1 MDPRFAQNYRIIKK
15 INQGGM
21 SEIFLAEQ
29 IRTKKQLVV
38 KSVSKNQ
45 GIKLDFLAEADILIH
60 LDHDMLPK
68 IYDIFDETDNVY
80 IVEDYVEGVALDV
93 WLKSQGRAP
102 ENVAYYWFTELCRVL
117 QYLHGNQP
125 FPIIYRD
132 MKPSNVMLQPDGR
145 LKLID
150 FGIAREYKSGN
161 TDDTTYIGTRGY
173 AAPEQFGKSQSDAR
187 TDIYSLGITMYHILT
202 GRGPNEEPFCGKPLR
217 EMDPSISVGMDYIV
231 ARCIRP
237 DKNERY
243 QSVEELLA
251 DLSNIHT
258 FDAEYKRY
266 KRNKLLRTLT
276 LTAMFL
282 CSAGLLAGGVVQLGK
297 EKTQKYLTC
306 LEEAEECMEEQP
318 VRAMEYL
325 KEASHIDPKR
335 PEAYG
340 KYAYALY
347 LDGQYDKCI
356 KFALS
361 NLNDFPDDPDL
372 LLALA
377 SSYFELENYS
387 EAGDYFYKAAKKTD
401 MKIDNLRDY
410 AVCMGRLGQIS
421 QAEKIL
427 DQIIEQDDTQDISIY
442 VAGEIYYVQGKY
454 LEAEETFQKVIAQTK
469 SPEMMRRAYIALATT
484 YRDSAK
490 LPGGDPERIGD
501 VYTKSIAAIA
511 DALKQEGMQNNT
523 VLLEMQSAAYYGRAI
538 ERDYNGEDMITA
550 AAGFMKVV
558 DAGIQKEYLYVNA
571 FTAYQYAGA
580 YEEAKGVLDKYQT
593 AYPSDYVPHALLA
606 QLYIMIENGKPEEQR
621 DFTAAYEEYQKAV
634 GLVDKN
640 SDTTQLQ
647 QLEGLINQLK
657 SGGWL

>member
-1 MDPRFAQNYRIIKK
+1 MDPRFDQNYRIIKK

-21 SEIFLAEQ
+21 SEIFLAEH
-29 IRTKKQLVV
+29 IRTRKQLVV
-38 KSVSKNQ
+38 KSVSKEQ
-45 GIKLDFLAEADILIH
+45 GIQLDFLAEADILIH

-68 IYDIFDETDNVY
+68 IYDIFDEKDHVY
-80 IVEDYVEGVALDV
+80 IVEDYVEGVALDE
-93 WLKSQGRAP
+93 WLKSQGHAP
-102 ENVAYYWFTELCRVL
+102 EEVARYWFSELCRVL
-117 QYLHGNQP
+117 QYLHNNRP
-125 FPIIYRD
+125 HPIIYRD

-217 EMDPSISVGMDYIV
+217 ELDPSISVGMEHIV
-231 ARCIRP
+231 SRCIRA

-243 QSVEELLA
+243 QSVEELMA
-251 DLSNIHT
+251 DLNNIHT

-266 KRNKLLRTLT
+266 RRGRLIRKLVLT
-276 LTAMFL
+276 GMFL

-297 EKTQKYLTC
+297 EKRMKYESY
-306 LEEAEECMEEQP
+306 LEEAQECLADSP
-318 VRAMEYL
+318 TKAMEYL
-325 KEASHIDPKR
+325 KEASRIDPKR

-347 LDGQYDKCI
+347 EAGQYEKCV
-356 KFALS
+356 KFSAA
-361 NLNDFPDDPDL
+361 NRETFPDNPDL

-377 SSYFELENYS
+377 SSYFELE
-387 EAGDYFYKAAKKTD
+387 DYTQAADCFYEAAKRTD

-410 AVCMGRLGQIS
+410 AVCLGRLGQIA

-427 DQIIEQDDTQDISIY
+427 DEIIKQDDTEDISLY

-454 LEAEETFQKVIAQTK
+454 TDAEETFKKVIGQTGAEDMK
-469 SPEMMRRAYIALATT
+469 RRAYIALAMT

-490 LPGGDPERIGD
+490 LQGGDPQRIPD
-501 VYTKSIAAIA
+501 VYTRSIDTIA
-511 DALKQEGMQNNT
+511 EALRQQGMENNT

-538 ERDYNGEDMITA
+538 ELNYNREDMMTA
-550 AAGFMKVV
+550 AQGFMKVIES
-558 DAGIQKEYLYVNA
+558 GIQKEYLYVNA
-571 FTAYQYAGA
+571 FTAYQYAGEYGLAKQVLDA
-580 YEEAKGVLDKYQT
+580 YET

-606 QLYIMIENGKPEEQR
+606 QLYIMTENAKPEAER
-621 DFTAAYEEYQKAV
+621 NFTAAYEEYQKAC
-634 GLVDKN
+634 GLADQK